1 LREKQTTY
9 KFTYFANCNER
20 LRIERINKNQSIMEK
35 NSVND
40 FDILTQIGK
49 GTYARVILVRYK
61 VDHKLYAMKVVNK
74 QYIIQ
79 RKQSHSIMR

>member
-1 LREKQTTY
+1 
-9 KFTYFANCNER
+9 
-20 LRIERINKNQSIMEK
+20 MEK